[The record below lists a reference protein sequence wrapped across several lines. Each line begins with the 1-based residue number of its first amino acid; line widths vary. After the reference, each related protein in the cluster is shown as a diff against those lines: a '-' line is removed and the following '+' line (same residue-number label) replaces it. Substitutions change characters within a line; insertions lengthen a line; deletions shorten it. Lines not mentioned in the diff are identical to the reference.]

1 MSEAEFLQ
9 AANLSHRGLAHAFF
23 TRRGGAS
30 SGVYASLNGGV
41 GSRDDADRVSENRA
55 RMAKALGVTADR
67 LLAPFQVHSPDA
79 LEVHAPWAPS
89 DRPRCDALVT
99 RTPGLALSV
108 TGADCGMLLF
118 ADVRSGVIGAAHAG
132 WRGALGGVLEATL
145 AGMRRLGAKVE
156 NICVA
161 LGPTIA
167 QQSYE
172 VGPEFV
178 AEFVGREPHAQRFFA
193 PSVKPDHALFDLHG
207 FIAMR
212 LERAGVSQFEDLG
225 IDTYAD
231 EQRCFSFRRATHRGE
246 PDYGRMVA
254 AIVLRPG

>member
-1 MSEAEFLQ
+1 
-9 AANLSHRGLAHAFF
+9 
-23 TRRGGAS
+23 
-30 SGVYASLNGGV
+30 
-41 GSRDDADRVSENRA
+41 
-55 RMAKALGVTADR
+55 
-67 LLAPFQVHSPDA
+67 
-79 LEVHAPWAPS
+79 
-89 DRPRCDALVT
+89 
-99 RTPGLALSV
+99 
-108 TGADCGMLLF
+108 
-118 ADVRSGVIGAAHAG
+118 
-132 WRGALGGVLEATL
+132 
-145 AGMRRLGAKVE
+145 VE